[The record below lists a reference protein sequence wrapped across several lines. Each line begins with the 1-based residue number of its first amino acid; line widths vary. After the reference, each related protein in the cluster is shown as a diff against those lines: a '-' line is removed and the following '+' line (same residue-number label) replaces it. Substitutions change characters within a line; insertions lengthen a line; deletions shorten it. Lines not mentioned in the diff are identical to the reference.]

1 MSNDPVVDFG
11 FRKDRPPAEP
21 RQAAAAPAPA
31 APRGEGVPESF
42 RQKAEQWKR
51 SLLDV
56 TRRNRGINF
65 KAGRSTLLV
74 PALSADLWDTF
85 LVNEG
90 SASFDA
96 RKFAPDAP
104 SPGEDPR
111 AKDAFD
117 AARRLVERARLA
129 DREQGIHVLFLAL
142 GWLSWVDS
150 DGHSLRSPLVLI
162 PVTLTYDRQDQAV
175 KIDTAADDP
184 PEVNPSLAYLLA
196 AQYGL
201 RLPGLESE
209 DDGAPIHAS
218 LADFLEAARGVVAK
232 QVGWVVEEGDPVL
245 DVFAFAKLAMVDE
258 IDHSLARLAEHPLL
272 RRMAGD
278 AAPEEPAE
286 DETAAAPLDER
297 YPPGSLHTVVD
308 ADAYQLQAVAWAA
321 EGRSFVIEGPPGTG
335 KSQTITNIIAEML
348 AQGKKV
354 LFVAEKR
361 VAREVVLE
369 NLQAA
374 GLAEA
379 ALHLAANASTAN
391 RADAKA
397 QVIKEI
403 IDTLDA
409 GPIPPAQDAALPDRY
424 AEMRNRLNA
433 YANAIGQRLGEG
445 GWTTAY
451 DIIGIAEQLRDDRV
465 EVVAPPI
472 EGKTRFWLDD
482 VLDEAKS
489 LDAFKAAEL
498 APLAGPW
505 VELRWTG
512 FDAGKAAALKEALGV
527 LGGLNARFDDAAG
540 TVAPTAKTPPSAHF
554 GLAGIGEMAGRLEG
568 VAKFRKKA
576 GSILRFVN
584 PGYYSAKGDYQR
596 YLSDGYRETRSEGDT
611 ARALRELQAATEKA
625 KGIAGEAFG
634 APAVLDGTAAE
645 LSAWARR
652 LFEDFD
658 ALPTLTEAAA
668 ILGKLEALDMRPA
681 MATILADT
689 TTHGRLAAVTRAS
702 IYGSWADQLVAGE
715 LALTPAQHER
725 LAASFTRLDAEMIGW
740 SRGTVLGEVRARRPR
755 SVNHSAMAPLVKYHR
770 AKRRPSLRA
779 MLGNSREAVQTLK
792 PCLLMSPLAAA
803 QYLCHGAEKTFEFDV
818 VIADEASMIPTADMV
833 VALSLAPQAIIVGD
847 SKQMPPT
854 NFFNKEI
861 APTSDDEE
869 EDVTFE
875 SILDEAAPIIPS
887 TMLRAHYRS
896 RDESLIAFSNVHFYD
911 GRLIAFPDAWG
922 VRPESG
928 VRFEFVEDAVYGRGG
943 SRANTAEALRT
954 IEVLRR
960 ELEASNFERHV
971 AVTAMSLAQQQEIL
985 KELESAAS
993 IDAVIRRWLDE
1004 GGLVRN
1010 LETVQGDE
1018 SDVMVLSVG
1027 YGKDAD
1033 GKLYLNFGPL
1043 GQEKGERRLNV
1054 AITRAKWKTVVVSSL
1069 RAPDI
1074 DPARTS
1080 STGTLRLRDYL
1091 DYAER
1096 GPVALPEAV
1105 AGGSGAVGAFEQV
1118 VMRALEANGLR
1129 CVPAVGVGGY
1139 RIDIGVSH
1147 PEDPERFVLAVQCD
1161 GPSYYGAPAARDRD
1175 LGHPF
1180 VLKRMGW
1187 KTHRVFAPAWHRDP
1201 AGELAR
1207 VLEAYRAA
1215 L

>member
-1 MSNDPVVDFG
+1 MGKEPVVDFG
-11 FRKDRPPAEP
+11 FRKEGDAPRAAASAPPPAP
-21 RQAAAAPAPA
+21 PKPPAPQFSE
-31 APRGEGVPESF
+31 RF
-42 RQKAEQWKR
+42 RSKAEQWKR

-65 KAGRSTLLV
+65 KPSRSTLKL
-74 PALSADLWDTF
+74 PALSADLWDTL

-90 SASFDA
+90 GASFDA
-96 RKFAPDAP
+96 RNFAPDAP
-104 SPGEDPR
+104 SPAEDNR
-111 AKDAFD
+111 AKEAFD

-129 DREQGIHVLFLAL
+129 DREQGIQVLFAAL

-150 DGHSLRSPLVLI
+150 DGHQLRSPLVLI
-162 PVTLTYDRQDQAV
+162 PITLQYDRQDQEV
-175 KIDTAADDP
+175 RLDAASDDP

-201 RLPGLESE
+201 RLPELENDE
-209 DDGAPIHAS
+209 DGTPIHAS
-218 LADFLEAARGVVAK
+218 FGAFLDAARAVVAK
-232 QVGWVVEEGDPVL
+232 QVGWLVEEGDPVV

-258 IDHSLARLAEHPLL
+258 IDHSLARLANHPLL
-272 RRMAGD
+272 QRMAGD
-278 AAPEEPAE
+278 APIEPPPEEDPS
-286 DETAAAPLDER
+286 PLDER
-297 YPPGSLHTVVD
+297 YPPGALHTVVD

-335 KSQTITNIIAEML
+335 KSQTITNIIAEL
-348 AQGKKV
+348 LSQGKRI

-361 VAREVVLE
+361 VAREVVLD
-369 NLQAA
+369 NLSSA

-379 ALHLAANASTAN
+379 ALHLAANANTAN

-409 GPIPPAQDAALPDRY
+409 GPPPPAQDAALPDRY

-433 YANAIGQRLGEG
+433 YANAIGQPLGEG
-445 GWTTAY
+445 GWTTVY
-451 DIIGIAEQLRDDRV
+451 EVIGTAEQLRANRS
-465 EVVAPPI
+465 EVPIPPI
-472 EGKTRFWLDD
+472 AGKTRFWLDD
-482 VLDEAKS
+482 VMEEARS

-498 APLAGPW
+498 APMAGPW
-505 VELRWTG
+505 AALRWT
-512 FDAGKAAALKEALGV
+512 
-527 LGGLNARFDDAAG
+527 NSDAARAG
-540 TVAPTAKTPPSAHF
+540 ELKAMLDRLAPLPGRVAEHAAPVLPAGQEASALTVE
-554 GLAGIGEMAGRLEG
+554 GIRELAGRLEK
-568 VAKFRKKA
+568 VAAFRKKA
-576 GSILRFVN
+576 GSFLRFVN
-584 PGYYSAKGDYQR
+584 PGYYSAKGDYEK
-596 YLSDGYRETRSEGDT
+596 YLADGYRETKAEG
-611 ARALRELQAATEKA
+611 AAA
-625 KGIAGEAFG
+625 KGLRAIE
-634 APAVLDGTAAE
+634 AE
-645 LSAWARR
+645 LSAAAPLLADAFGPDAPLAATAAEQSGWAEALLR
-652 LFEDFD
+652 DFD
-658 ALPTLTEAAA
+658 ALPVLAEIAA
-668 ILGKLEALDMRPA
+668 ILANLERMELRPA
-681 MATILADT
+681 ATGILADT
-689 TTHGRLAAVTRAS
+689 ANHGRVEARLLAS
-702 IYGSWADQLVAGE
+702 IYAGWAAQTLTGE

-725 LAASFTRLDAEMIGW
+725 LAASFVRLDKEMIGW

-779 MLGNSREAVQTLK
+779 MLGNSRDAVQILK

-803 QYLCHGAEKTFEFDV
+803 QYLCHGPEKTFTFDA

-861 APTSDDEE
+861 APTSDEEE

-922 VRPESG
+922 IRPESG
-928 VRFEFVEDAVYGRGG
+928 VRFEFVQDAVYGRGG
-943 SRANTAEALRT
+943 SRANTAEAQRT

-960 ELEASNFERHV
+960 ELEASNFGRHV

-985 KELESAAS
+985 KELEQAAS
-993 IDAVIRRWLDE
+993 IDAVVRRWLDE

-1033 GKLYLNFGPL
+1033 GRLFLNFGPL

-1054 AITRAKWKTVVVSSL
+1054 AVTRAKWKTVVVSSI
-1069 RAPDI
+1069 RSSDI

-1096 GPVALPEAV
+1096 GPVALPEV
-1105 AGGSGAVGAFEQV
+1105 AANRASAVGAFEKV
-1118 VMRALEANGLR
+1118 VIAALEANGLR
-1129 CVPAVGVGGY
+1129 CVPSVGVGGY
-1139 RIDIGVSH
+1139 RVDIAVAH
-1147 PEDPERFVLAVQCD
+1147 PDDRERFVLAVQCD
-1161 GPSYYGAPAARDRD
+1161 GPSYYTAPACRDRD

-1180 VLKRMGW
+1180 VLGRMGW
-1187 KTHRVFAPAWHRDP
+1187 KTHRVFSPAWYREP
-1201 AGELAR
+1201 EAELAR
-1207 VLEAYRAA
+1207 VLDAYKAA